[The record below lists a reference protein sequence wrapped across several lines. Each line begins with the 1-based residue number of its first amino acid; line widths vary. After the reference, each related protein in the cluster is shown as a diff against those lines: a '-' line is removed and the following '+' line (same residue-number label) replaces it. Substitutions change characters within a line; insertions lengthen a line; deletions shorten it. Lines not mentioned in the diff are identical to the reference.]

1 MLRSMFS
8 AVAGIKNHQVKL
20 DVIGNNIAN
29 VNTIGYKASRVNFQ
43 DMLSQTIRSG
53 APPQT
58 GRGGVNPAQV
68 GLGMFLGSIDNIHT
82 QGSIQSTDRVTDL
95 AIQGNGFFV
104 VSDNGRRYYTRD
116 GTFTVGLDGNLIN
129 SANGLKVQGWIA
141 DSRGNIDTDQQVTDI
156 NIGLGQRVMTRPTAE
171 MLFGGNLNAE
181 ALAGDIHRTY
191 IDVFDSLGRNYE
203 LEIVF
208 TNTGVGNEWTW
219 QINSTDAVLVA
230 GTTGTVTFDTYGQF
244 DTMTIADGMPL
255 TFNPAGAEPVE
266 INLNFTEM
274 SQIVGVNSGNVLNQ
288 DGYPAGELTAFTI
301 SKTGVITG
309 SFSNGLVSPV
319 AQIALAFFS
328 NPEGLSRIGNNLYET
343 SANSGFAMVGIPGRD
358 GRGVI
363 ETFSLEMSNVDL
375 ATEFTQMITTSR
387 AYQAN
392 SRVVTTSDE
401 MLQELMQLKR

>member
-8 AVAGIKNHQVKL
+8 AVAGIKNHQIKL

-29 VNTIGYKASRVNFQ
+29 VNTIGFKASRVNFQ

-95 AIQGNGFFV
+95 AIEGNGFFV
-104 VSDNGRRYYTRD
+104 VSDGNRRYYTRD
-116 GTFTVGLDGNLIN
+116 GTFTVGLNGDLVN

-141 DSRGNIDTDQQVTDI
+141 DERGVIDTDQQVTNI

-171 MLFGGNLNAE
+171 MVMGGNLNADS
-181 ALAGDIHRTY
+181 AVGTVHRTY
-191 IDVFDSLGRNYE
+191 IDIFDSLGKNYE
-203 LEIVF
+203 LEITF
-208 TNTGVGNEWTW
+208 TKTTDNEWDW
-219 QINSTDAVLVA
+219 LVDSSEITLDP
-230 GTTGTVTFDTYGQF
+230 GTFSGTVVFDSYGMV
-244 DTMTIADGMPL
+244 DTVTGGPL
-255 TFNPAGAEPVE
+255 TITGPPSGAADME
-266 INLNFTEM
+266 INLDFNDMT
-274 SQIVGVNSGNVLNQ
+274 QVVGANSGKVLNQ
-288 DGYPAGELTAFTI
+288 DGYPAGELNAFTI

-328 NPEGLSRIGNNLYET
+328 NPEGLSKIGNNLYET
-343 SANSGFAMVGIPGRD
+343 SGNSGFAMVGIPGRD
-358 GRGVI
+358 GRGII
-363 ETFSLEMSNVDL
+363 ETFSLEMANVDL

-401 MLQELMQLKR
+401 MLQELMHLKR

>member
-1 MLRSMFS
+1 
-8 AVAGIKNHQVKL
+8 
-20 DVIGNNIAN
+20 
-29 VNTIGYKASRVNFQ
+29 NFQ

-203 LEIVF
+203 LE
-208 TNTGVGNEWTW
+208 
-219 QINSTDAVLVA
+219 
-230 GTTGTVTFDTYGQF
+230 
-244 DTMTIADGMPL
+244 
-255 TFNPAGAEPVE
+255 
-266 INLNFTEM
+266 
-274 SQIVGVNSGNVLNQ
+274 
-288 DGYPAGELTAFTI
+288 
-301 SKTGVITG
+301 
-309 SFSNGLVSPV
+309 
-319 AQIALAFFS
+319 
-328 NPEGLSRIGNNLYET
+328 
-343 SANSGFAMVGIPGRD
+343 
-358 GRGVI
+358 
-363 ETFSLEMSNVDL
+363 
-375 ATEFTQMITTSR
+375 
-387 AYQAN
+387 
-392 SRVVTTSDE
+392 
-401 MLQELMQLKR
+401 

>member
-1 MLRSMFS
+1 MFS
-8 AVAGIKNHQVKL
+8 AVAGIKNHQIKL

-29 VNTIGYKASRVNFQ
+29 VNTIGFKSSRVNFQ

-95 AIQGNGFFV
+95 AIQGSGFFV
-104 VSDNGRRYYTRD
+104 VSDGSRRYFTRD
-116 GTFTVGLDGNLIN
+116 GTFTVGLDGDLIN

-141 DSRGNIDTDQQVTDI
+141 DSRGNIDPNQQVTDI

-171 MLFGGNLNAE
+171 MLLGGNLNAD
-181 ALAGDIHRTY
+181 AAVGDVHRTY

-203 LEIVF
+203 LEIEF
-208 TNTGVGNEWTW
+208 TKTAGSNEWDW
-219 QINSTDAVLVA
+219 QINSTDAVLTA
-230 GTTGTVTFDTYGQF
+230 GTTGTVVFDSFGIV
-244 DTMTIADGMPL
+244 DTVTITDGMPL
-255 TFNPAGAEPVE
+255 TFSPVGADIVE
-266 INLNFTEM
+266 INLDFGDM
-274 SQIVGVNSGNVLNQ
+274 SQVVGVNSGKVLNQ

-301 SKTGVITG
+301 AKTGVITG

-319 AQIALAFFS
+319 AQIALSFFS
-328 NPEGLSRIGNNLYET
+328 NPEGLARVGNNLYET
-343 SANSGFAMVGIPGRD
+343 TANSGFAMVGIPGQD
-358 GRGVI
+358 GRGII

-375 ATEFTQMITTSR
+375 ATEFTQMISTSR